1 MQIFFSCTSNTFM
14 YDFPGVKIPFF
25 PYYTPLFA
33 AETKMKSDKNYKK
46 KQKTLAKHYA
56 LIV

>member
-1 MQIFFSCTSNTFM
+1 M

-33 AETKMKSDKNYKK
+33 AETKMKNQTKIIRRRNKK
-46 KQKTLAKHYA
+46 L
-56 LIV
+56 LL